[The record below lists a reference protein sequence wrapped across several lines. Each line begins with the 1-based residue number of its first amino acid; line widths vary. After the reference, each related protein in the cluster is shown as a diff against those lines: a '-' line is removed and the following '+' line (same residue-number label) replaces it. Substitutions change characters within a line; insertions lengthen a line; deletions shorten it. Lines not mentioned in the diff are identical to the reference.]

1 MEHQKNSVERPI
13 TPRLKHF
20 PPGSLVTLKVDG
32 RQYTIGQRKD
42 DRYVW
47 LSDAVF
53 AGLDCEVA
61 VSNDRYPA
69 FWEMYTGR
77 F

>member
-1 MEHQKNSVERPI
+1 MENKKMERPI

-20 PPGSLVTLKVDG
+20 KPGSLVTLKIDG
-32 RQYTIGQRKD
+32 RQYTVGQRKD

-47 LSDAVF
+47 LSETVF

-61 VSNDRYPA
+61 LSNDRYPA
-69 FWEMYTGR
+69 FWEMYLER

>member
-1 MEHQKNSVERPI
+1 MMKVKRLI

-20 PPGSLVTLKVDG
+20 AEGSLVTLKIDG
-32 RQYTIGQRKD
+32 RQYTVGQRKD
-42 DRYVW
+42 NRYVW
-47 LSDAVF
+47 LSETSF

-69 FWEMYTGR
+69 FLEMYLER

>member
-1 MEHQKNSVERPI
+1 MEHQKHSVERPI

-20 PPGSLVTLKVDG
+20 AEGSVVTLKIDKK
-32 RQYTIGQRKD
+32 QYTIGQRKD

-47 LSDAVF
+47 LSDTSF

-61 VSNDRYPA
+61 VSNDRYQA
-69 FWEMYTGR
+69 FWKMYLER

>member
-1 MEHQKNSVERPI
+1 MEHQKHSVERPI

-20 PPGSLVTLKVDG
+20 PPGSLVTLKMDG

-47 LSDAVF
+47 ISETAF
-53 AGLDCEVA
+53 AGLDCV
-61 VSNDRYPA
+61 VSVEDNEYPK
-69 FWEMYTGR
+69 FWEMYLER

>member
-1 MEHQKNSVERPI
+1 MMKVKRLI

-20 PPGSLVTLKVDG
+20 SPGSLVTLKIDKK
-32 RQYTIGQRKD
+32 QYTVGQRKD

-47 LSDAVF
+47 LSDTAF

-61 VSNDRYPA
+61 LSNDRYPA
-69 FWEMYTGR
+69 FLEMYTGR